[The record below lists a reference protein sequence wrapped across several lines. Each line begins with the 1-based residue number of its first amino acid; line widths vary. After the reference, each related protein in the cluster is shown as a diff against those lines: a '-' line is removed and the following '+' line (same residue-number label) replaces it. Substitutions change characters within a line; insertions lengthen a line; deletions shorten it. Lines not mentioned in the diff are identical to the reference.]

1 MAKKSLEFQGEVT
14 VVKFETI
21 SNTPVCQV
29 SKTGQFIRWGKNNL
43 RPTDL
48 INLYKGHPE
57 HKAIVDGK
65 ASYMSGTEIKSGD
78 ENVFAGTFLSRINQ
92 FENAYSLSKKVKHD
106 KAVFGGYVI
115 LITANILGKPIS
127 AYHLPMGKIRISSDL
142 SGVWVSSKWKDSNL
156 RPTDAVYYP
165 FYSQGH
171 VGESVYFY
179 KRHTP
184 SIEEYD
190 SIYPE
195 PDYSSV
201 VMDID
206 TDIEIS
212 NFFNAL
218 VKNGFSAGTIIT
230 FFNGKLT
237 PEQKADVEKRLYSK
251 HAGTSNAGKIVISYT
266 NPDGKAAEITNIT
279 PNGLAEQYEPLN
291 KRNQQKIITGHNV
304 PGVLFK
310 IKTEGQLGDRNELD
324 IAHELFINEFAKV
337 EQVDFNLF
345 LKEFLKDK
353 SNVDADFSVVQVEPI
368 GKVLPLDNQNV
379 INALNARDPN
389 IVTNYIIKHYGLEL
403 ATAEIADPT
412 TSVEASTNDSLK
424 NLTGKQRQALDSITR
439 KFMKGVLTE
448 QQAILQLMPFG
459 FTEENAK
466 LYLGIEANIL
476 KVQQAKQDK
485 FFDWVKMNV
494 IEIDESDDIID
505 ESPINF
511 KLADKKPEKKK
522 GFIAGIIDTFKS
534 KVKKEDYETEVYTV
548 YKYGL
553 RPELKGEP
561 LLLDT
566 SHEFCRE
573 MVAATSGNKRLTFE
587 AIDSLEND
595 SEGDNTNAWDYRGGF
610 WGKKN
615 SCRHIWIGET
625 RVKKIK
631 K

>member
-1 MAKKSLEFQGEVT
+1 MAKKSLEFQGEIAVI
-14 VVKFETI
+14 KLETI
-21 SNTPVCQV
+21 SNQPVCEV
-29 SKTGQFIRWGKNNL
+29 ARSGKFIRWGKNNM

-65 ASYMSGTEIKSGD
+65 ASYMSGTEIKADDG
-78 ENVFAGTFLSRINQ
+78 NVFADTFLSRINQ
-92 FENAYSLSKKVKHD
+92 FENAYSLRKKADHD
-106 KAVFGGYVI
+106 KALYGGYVL
-115 LITANILGKPIS
+115 LITTNILGKPVS
-127 AYHLPMGKIRISSDL
+127 AYHLPMGKLRIHSDF
-142 SGVWVSSKWKDSNL
+142 SGMWHSNKWKDSNQS
-156 RPTDAVYYP
+156 PNDAVYYP
-165 FYSQGH
+165 FYTPGY
-171 VGESVYFY
+171 VGESVYYY
-179 KRHTP
+179 KRHSP
-184 SIEEYD
+184 SISDYD
-190 SIYPE
+190 NIYPE

-201 VMDID
+201 IMDID

-212 NFFNAL
+212 NFFNSL

-237 PEQKADVEKRLYSK
+237 PEQKAEVEKRLYAK
-251 HAGTSNAGKIVISYT
+251 HAGTSNAGKIIISYT
-266 NPDGKAAEITNIT
+266 NPEGKAAEITNVT

-337 EQVDFNLF
+337 EQVEFNNWLTQ
-345 LKEFLKDK
+345 FLKDK
-353 SNVDADFSVVQVEPI
+353 SGVDSKFSVSQVEPI

-389 IVTNYIIKHYGLEL
+389 IVTNYIIKHYGLEI
-403 ATAEIADPT
+403 ATAEIAEQT
-412 TSVEASTNDSLK
+412 TTVEASTNDSLK
-424 NLTGKQRQALDSITR
+424 DLTGKQRQHLDSITR

-485 FFDWVKMNV
+485 FFEWVKMNV
-494 IEIDESDDIID
+494 IEIDESDEIID

-522 GFIAGIIDTFKS
+522 GFIAGIIDSFKS
-534 KVKKEDYETEVYTV
+534 KIGKEDFDTEIYTV

-561 LLLDT
+561 LLIET

-587 AIDSLEND
+587 AINSLEND

-615 SCRHIWIGET
+615 SCRHVWIGET